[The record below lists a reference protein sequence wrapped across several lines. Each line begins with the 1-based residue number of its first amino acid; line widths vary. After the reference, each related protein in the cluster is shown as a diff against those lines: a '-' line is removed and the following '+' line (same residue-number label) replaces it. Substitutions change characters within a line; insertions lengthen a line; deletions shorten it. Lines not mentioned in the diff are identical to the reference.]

1 VRRFALLTACTFT
14 ALPAYAAHWNVDPV
28 TSQLRFEGE
37 QAGEKFEGSFPKFSS
52 TINFDE
58 AAPEKGSMHIAI
70 TTSAVQI
77 DGKDRMDAWPTADWF
92 AVKDYPF
99 AEYTANSF
107 KKTEEHQ
114 YVALGT
120 LTIRG
125 ISKALALPFTFKT
138 VDKSAIATGEV
149 TINRKDFGVGQGR
162 WTSDEWVK
170 YPVKIS
176 YTIRATA
183 Q

>member
-1 VRRFALLTACTFT
+1 MRKFAILATSVFA

-37 QAGEKFEGSFPKFSS
+37 QSGEQFQGSFPKFTS
-52 TINFDE
+52 TISFDE

-99 AEYTANSF
+99 AEYTAASF
-107 KKTEEHQ
+107 KKTAEHQ
-114 YVALGT
+114 YVAIGK

-125 ISKALALPFTFKT
+125 ISRDLALPFTFKT
-138 VDKSAIATGEV
+138 IDKSAIASGDV
-149 TINRKDFGVGQGR
+149 TISRKDFGVGQGR
-162 WTSDEWVK
+162 WVSDEWVK
-170 YPVKIS
+170 YPV
-176 YTIRATA
+176 TIRYEIHATA

>member
-1 VRRFALLTACTFT
+1 MRKFLILTANILA

-37 QAGEKFEGSFPKFSS
+37 QSGEKFQGSFPKFTS

-58 AAPEKGSMHIAI
+58 TVPENGSMHIAI

-77 DGKDRMDAWPTADWF
+77 DSKDRMDAWPTADWF
-92 AVKDYPF
+92 AVKDFPF
-99 AEYTANSF
+99 AEYTASGF
-107 KKTEEHQ
+107 KKTGDHH
-114 YVALGT
+114 YVALGK

-125 ISKALALPFTFKT
+125 ISKELSLPFTFKT
-138 VDKSAIATGEV
+138 VDKSAIAIGEV
-149 TINRKDFGVGQGR
+149 TLNRKDFGIGQGR
-162 WTSDEWVK
+162 WLSDEWVK
-170 YPVKIS
+170 YPVKVS
-176 YTIRATA
+176 YEIHATA